1 MLVVATLHELHAQI
15 DDSMDVGSLG
25 GENAQ
30 EPEKKEEEKEE
41 NRLLN
46 VRRDNL
52 AALLKEITAKI
63 TDNHKLWN
71 ICAKLQLGIGLREQV
86 GDFFHF
92 LVPHTQ

>member
-15 DDSMDVGSLG
+15 DDSMDVGSI
-25 GENAQ
+25 GENAL

-63 TDNHKLWN
+63 TDSHKLWN
-71 ICAKLQLGIGLREQV
+71 ICAKFQLGIGLREQV
-86 GDFFHF
+86 GDFF
-92 LVPHTQ
+92 